1 MKESNLKLAQKD
13 IDDALKTVEEMEN
26 CISEGNEKNNIIKE
40 KEIKKDLSILKLNK
54 IYPIDKEITNT
65 IKDFDEVYF
74 FEESTKSGGIAEHL
88 SSLLSESG
96 YGGKYVINAVENGFV
111 PAMSTNSALRKYGF
125 LCDNILEIIT

>member
-1 MKESNLKLAQKD
+1 MLFRSFDFKEDYTLLK
-13 IDDALKTVEEMEN
+13 
-26 CISEGNEKNNIIKE
+26 GNGKKLIITYGRVFAEAVKA

-111 PAMSTNSALRKYGF
+111 PAMSTNSALGKYGF